1 MGGSKTS
8 LERIQNGMEEE
19 ELDTGSLHNTF
30 PKNLLDKIAETG
42 SIIWNG
48 IRKKRVFPHLD
59 SSKMS
64 RITICKIVEIIL

>member
-1 MGGSKTS
+1 MEWRK
-8 LERIQNGMEEE
+8 RNWIQGVYIT
-19 ELDTGSLHNTF
+19 LS

-64 RITICKIVEIIL
+64 RITICKVVEIIL